1 MILLY
6 QQTVE
11 AEQRDLFPILSR
23 LWRWKVA
30 NWIADGEFDYD
41 PERQDP
47 FNVRWQP
54 PSFRWV
60 NRAAQV
66 KADAAYLNMG
76 AQSLDDIAATFG
88 TDAQTVLERKAKN
101 IKTAKRL
108 AEEYG
113 ISEWRDLFNPIQT
126 TAQANLTDLF
136 DRD

>member
-1 MILLY
+1 
-6 QQTVE
+6 
-11 AEQRDLFPILSR
+11 
-23 LWRWKVA
+23 
-30 NWIADGEFDYD
+30 
-41 PERQDP
+41 
-47 FNVRWQP
+47 
-54 PSFRWV
+54 
-60 NRAAQV
+60 
-66 KADAAYLNMG
+66 MG